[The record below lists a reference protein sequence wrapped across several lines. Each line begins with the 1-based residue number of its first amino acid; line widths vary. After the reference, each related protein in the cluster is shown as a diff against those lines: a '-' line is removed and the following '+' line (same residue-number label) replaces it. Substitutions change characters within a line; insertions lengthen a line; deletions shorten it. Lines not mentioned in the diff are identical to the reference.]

1 MAHLSALDLARDY
14 LVRGMSVLPI
24 EYKGKRPFHNGRLLT
39 GWQHLKLTI
48 NDLPSY
54 FNGQPQNIGVLLG
67 EASGG
72 LIDIDLDCPETVILA
87 DAFLPQTGAIF
98 GRASKRRSHY
108 LYYSNLATKKFH
120 DPLLESHADEAKR
133 KKATLVEIRSTGAQT
148 VFPGSVHP
156 SGEPVTWDSDNSPS
170 KLEAEI
176 IEKAVRHLAAA
187 ALLAR
192 YWPSGA
198 RNDAANALA
207 GGLLRAGWTTQQIER
222 FIEAICRV
230 ANDEETRARLRNV
243 IETSKKLDNGSHTT
257 GWPTLAKIIDKRIV
271 DRICEWLS
279 IRHVKESE
287 QQNSSV
293 NAISW
298 PTLEETALLG
308 LAGDFVRLIEPHSE
322 SDPAALLM
330 QFLAAYGNCI
340 GRTAHFVVEADKHY
354 MNLFAVLVGS
364 TSSGRKGTS
373 WGQAM
378 RPFESVDE
386 QWARGCI
393 ASGLSS
399 GEGLINAVRDED
411 RQEKP
416 IKAGGK
422 STGIM
427 EVVVTDAGVS
437 DKRSL
442 VFEGEF
448 ASVLRVQGREGNTLS
463 AVIRQ
468 AWDTGNLRSL
478 VKNAPIRATDAHIS
492 IIGHITRGEL
502 ERCLDDTEAVNGY
515 VNRFLWLC
523 VRRSKYL
530 PEGGRLQDENFAP
543 FLRRLREA
551 IEFGKSVGE
560 MKRDEEARELWC
572 QNYARLVDGHAGLFG
587 AITAR
592 AVAQVLR
599 LSCLYALLDLSA
611 SVRRE
616 HLEAALALWSYA
628 ESSAR
633 FIFGERTGDKV
644 ADEILRALREAESEG
659 RTQTELNNLFHGH
672 RTSGQITNA
681 LNSLVE
687 AGLIFSREEATGGR
701 PTRRWLA
708 RLQPA
713 EKAKKAEKGHA
724 DMTGQETNSAF
735 SAYSASAEEQLT
747 DEESELAARLEYMEG
762 LPRDE
767 AERRAREWQASSQ

>member
-1 MAHLSALDLARDY
+1 MSNLPEVARSYLAR
-14 LVRGMSVLPI
+14 GWMPLPI
-24 EYKGKRPFHNGRLLT
+24 PYQSKNPNRA
-39 GWQHLKLTI
+39 GWQHFIITKEAV
-48 NDLPSY
+48 PQF
-54 FNGQPQNIGVLLG
+54 FNGKPQNIGVLLG
-67 EASGG
+67 DASGG
-72 LIDIDLDCPETVILA
+72 LVDIDLDCSETVILA
-87 DAFLPQTGAIF
+87 DAFLPPTGAIF
-98 GRASKRRSHY
+98 GRELKRRSHY

-120 DPLLESHADEAKR
+120 DPLLENHAEEAKR

-148 VFPGSVHP
+148 VFPGSIHT
-156 SGEPVTWDSDNSPS
+156 SGEAITWDSDNTPSPLEPE
-170 KLEAEI
+170 KLES
-176 IEKAVRHLAAA
+176 AVRELAAA
-187 ALLAR
+187 ALIAR
-192 YWPSGA
+192 YWPTGA

-207 GGLLRAGWTTQQIER
+207 GGLLRAGWTTEQTER
-222 FIEAICRV
+222 FIEAVCRV
-230 ANDEETRARLRNV
+230 AHDEETRSRLRNV
-243 IETSKKLDNGSHTT
+243 IDTSNKLNNGSHTT
-257 GWPTLAKIIDKRIV
+257 GWPTLAKIIDKRII
-271 DRICEWLS
+271 DRVCEWLNLQS
-279 IRHVKESE
+279 AKESE
-287 QQNSSV
+287 IKTDSIST
-293 NAISW
+293 ASW
-298 PTLEETALLG
+298 PLLEETALFG

-322 SDPAALLM
+322 SDPVALLM

-340 GRTAHFVVEADKHY
+340 GRTAHFIVEADKHY

-378 RPFESVDE
+378 RPFESIDE
-386 QWARGCI
+386 IWARSCI

-399 GEGLINAVRDED
+399 GEGLINAVRDEV

-416 IKAGGK
+416 IRAGGK

-427 EVVVTDAGVS
+427 EVVVTDSGVS

-478 VKNAPIRATDAHIS
+478 VKNAPIRATNAHIS
-492 IIGHITRGEL
+492 IIGHITRAEL

-530 PEGGRLQDENFAP
+530 PEGGRLQEENFAP

-551 IEFGKSVGE
+551 IDFGKSMGE
-560 MKRDEEARELWC
+560 MKRDDLARELWC

-592 AVAQVLR
+592 AVAQILR
-599 LSCLYALLDLSA
+599 LSCIYALLDLSPM
-611 SVRRE
+611 VRRE
-616 HLEAALALWSYA
+616 HLEAALALWNYA
-628 ESSAR
+628 EDSAR

-672 RTSGQITNA
+672 RTSGQITSA

-687 AGLIFSREEATGGR
+687 AGLVFSREEPTGGR
-701 PTRRWLA
+701 PTRRWFA
-708 RLQPA
+708 RLHPA
-713 EKAKKAEKGHA
+713 EKAKKAEEVYV
-724 DMTGQETNSAF
+724 DMDRQDTSSAISAF
-735 SAYSASAEEQLT
+735 SASAENQLT

-767 AERRAREWQASSQ
+767 AERLAREGHTPSQ